1 MAESGSIGRYRTTA
15 ELGRGAMGVVY
26 RGVDPALDRPVAI
39 KVIAAKAVSGGA
51 SAEEMEARFLREA
64 KVSARINHPNVVTVY
79 DAGREG
85 DTLYLVMELV
95 EGESLAARLARG
107 AYPEPEEALSMAAQ
121 VAEALAAAHTMGVV
135 HRDIKPANVLITRE
149 GRIKVTDFGV
159 AKAIGE
165 ETGLTRTG
173 VVVGSPAY
181 MAPEQVRGAQVDGRA
196 DLFSLGVVLYELVTH
211 RRPFP
216 ADTVTTLIY
225 QILNEDPL
233 SSAEVWR
240 SLGDEMAGFLKWCLA
255 KEPTQ
260 RIPDAS
266 TFAARAR
273 VLRPLVAASHEPSGV
288 ATAMIKP
295 EPPTTATPIGGR
307 PVPQAAKAPTAAA
320 KPPKPPKPPKPATA
334 SGRKLPIVP
343 LAIVAAGALA
353 LALAMLFLKHK
364 APAPVEVTASATPAP
379 AAATPAPVAAIQP
392 TAAPLVVP
400 TEVVPPTPV
409 PTRAEPTATPTPP
422 IVATFACS
430 RGAEF
435 HVSPEDAQV
444 VIDGKLIGI
453 ADDWDGMGGGK
464 AYIFPGPGI
473 HYARFS
479 MAGYK
484 TAWVKIEVRPGAKG
498 IVKIDTELDEL
509 DR

>member
-1 MAESGSIGRYRTTA
+1 MADSGSIGRYKTTA

-39 KVIAAKAVSGGA
+39 KVIAAKAVSGDV

-85 DTLYLVMELV
+85 DVLYLVMELV
-95 EGESLAARLARG
+95 EGESLAHRLARG
-107 AYPEPEEALSMAAQ
+107 AYPEPDEALSIVAQ
-121 VAEALAAAHTMGVV
+121 MAEALAAAHAMGVV

-149 GRIKVTDFGV
+149 GRIKVSDFGI
-159 AKAIGE
+159 AKAIGDDM
-165 ETGLTRTG
+165 GLTRSG

-196 DLFSLGVVLYELVTH
+196 DLFSLGVVLYELVTR

-233 SSAEVWR
+233 AKPDVWR

-260 RIPDAS
+260 RIPDAT

-273 VLRPLVAASHEPSGV
+273 ALRPLVAAIQEGSGV

-295 EPPTTATPIGGR
+295 GVPTTASSPAAAPPPPM
-307 PVPQAAKAPTAAA
+307 PVKAPAAKG
-320 KPPKPPKPPKPATA
+320 KP
-334 SGRKLPIVP
+334 GRKLPVVP
-343 LAIVAAGALA
+343 LVIVAAGALA
-353 LALAMLFLKHK
+353 LALAMLVLRHK
-364 APAPVEVTASATPAP
+364 APPASDVI
-379 AAATPAPVAAIQP
+379 AAATEMPQ
-392 TAAPLVVP
+392 VVP
-400 TEVVPPTPV
+400 TAVVPVVVVPTVVPTPVPPPTPV
-409 PTRAEPTATPTPP
+409 PTRALPTPTPTPP
-422 IVATFACS
+422 IVAVFACS

-444 VIDGKLIGI
+444 LIDGKVIGI

-464 AYIFPGPGI
+464 AYLFPGPGI

-479 MAGYK
+479 MAGYR